1 MVGIWLRVRG
11 TQQPFLGL
19 HNQSNGGQVF
29 LCRRF
34 IIARMSSM
42 RKAAKLLLEPV
53 SPRDIQPPV
62 SNIEKANPHQNSFFL
77 TTGLAP

>member
-1 MVGIWLRVRG
+1 VAFGVRVARNTAAMFG
-11 TQQPFLGL
+11 APKPITMGAM
-19 HNQSNGGQVF
+19 F

-34 IIARMSSM
+34 IMARISSM
-42 RKAAKLLLEPV
+42 RKAAMLLLEPA

-77 TTGLAP
+77 QLDWPP